1 MARFSE
7 LDSCIRELR
16 TAAQA
21 ITNAADS
28 LTDFYSGKPKPA
40 EPELE
45 LPTLNEPLTA
55 PPPQEDLTPPA
66 KPPPKSKAKAKSKKA
81 EPPQVTSI
89 TIDEL
94 RELIATTAQSGFRI
108 EVKELLAKY
117 GSGKLSTVPPENY
130 EKLKSEVEGLH
141 KNE

>member
-28 LTDFYSGKPKPA
+28 LCDFYSGKPKPS
-40 EPELE
+40 EPEPE

-55 PPPQEDLTPPA
+55 PPPQALQEDPTPPA
-66 KPPPKSKAKAKSKKA
+66 KPPPKSKAKAKPKKA
-81 EPPQVTSI
+81 EPLI

>member
-21 ITNAADS
+21 INNAADS

-40 EPELE
+40 EPEPE
-45 LPTLNEPLTA
+45 LLTLNEPLIV
-55 PPPQEDLTPPA
+55 PSPQEDPTPPA
-66 KPPPKSKAKAKSKKA
+66 KPPPKSKAKAKPKKA
-81 EPPQVTSI
+81 EPPSI